1 MSPHGALR
9 AYTVL
14 LTAEPLRGSPI
25 AHLIQSRY
33 GPHISDVRVGKGAIL
48 SPHGALRAYTVLL
61 TAEPLRGSP
70 MVLLLQYRTLSDSS
84 DRSDRSDSSFKP
96 ITSSFILSLTLTF
109 SAFGTE
115 VFFVFVKLKIRSA
128 LLGLSSILRLIAGLP
143 RTVSFDADVPVYV
156 QLQPVSITVQ
166 SPGVNAILR
175 LTSLPAALPVRTI
188 CIYGVEEAVTSFVE

>member
-1 MSPHGALR
+1 MRLCFSHSLIPQRFDLLITQYILYCYNILFTVRTSPMCEWERGLSCHRMAHCVLIRCYLQPSLSEAPRCRTFFSTGTDCTSPMCEWGGAILSPHGALR
-9 AYTVL
+9 AYTVF

-96 ITSSFILSLTLTF
+96 ITSSYCHSL
-109 SAFGTE
+109 
-115 VFFVFVKLKIRSA
+115 
-128 LLGLSSILRLIAGLP
+128 
-143 RTVSFDADVPVYV
+143 
-156 QLQPVSITVQ
+156 
-166 SPGVNAILR
+166 
-175 LTSLPAALPVRTI
+175 
-188 CIYGVEEAVTSFVE
+188 